1 VIENPLHRLAIVG
14 AIGSDCRPRLLLAT
28 PLLPALLL
36 PLAIALRLP
45 ALRLPTGVAV
55 FGVTATGP
63 IISRLLCRGRLATA
77 ALLSIRLLTVWLSA
91 AAAFACGATPL
102 S

>member
-1 VIENPLHRLAIVG
+1 
-14 AIGSDCRPRLLLAT
+14 LLLAT
-28 PLLPALLL
+28 PLLPAFLL
-36 PLAIALRLP
+36 LAIALRLAIALTLAIALRLA

-55 FGVTATGP
+55 FGVAATGP

-77 ALLSIRLLTVWLSA
+77 ALLSIRLFTVWLSA